1 MWKNANWRWVRD
13 WAGRVF
19 MAAFLLTVFLTLTA
33 SPVLRP
39 GGVIDVLPRALLI
52 ALAVA
57 IPVTAI
63 TAAALAQYSDG
74 KGGRHDS

>member
-1 MWKNANWRWVRD
+1 MWKDANWRWVRD
-13 WAGRVF
+13 WAGRIF
-19 MAAFLLTVFLTLTA
+19 LAAFLLTVFVTLTA

-39 GGVIDVLPRALLI
+39 GGVIDVLPSALLI

-63 TAAALAQYSDG
+63 AAGALAHYSDG
-74 KGGRHDS
+74 KGGRHET